1 MIVEVT
7 YQTAPGAPALQW
19 LTPQQTAGK
28 KQPYLFSQCQVS
40 GGPLSLAPSCR
51 LACFTSRLPSSLAT
65 QPPFCHAC
73 LVMKRLLLFFPLPPA
88 PRPPPPAR
96 LITAGACC
104 LVRTRQPS
112 STRTTLRSARM
123 PAPTDKRQRHAVCVC
138 VSLAGVGAQRL
149 GGSHERRAR
158 RSGRG
163 PAGRRSRD
171 LPLQTERRPARRPL
185 SLSVS
190 VSLSLGFLRP
200 KPRLPCVSFAARQ
213 WPPIIWLH

>member
-1 MIVEVT
+1 
-7 YQTAPGAPALQW
+7 
-19 LTPQQTAGK
+19 
-28 KQPYLFSQCQVS
+28 
-40 GGPLSLAPSCR
+40 
-51 LACFTSRLPSSLAT
+51 
-65 QPPFCHAC
+65 
-73 LVMKRLLLFFPLPPA
+73 
-88 PRPPPPAR
+88 
-96 LITAGACC
+96 
-104 LVRTRQPS
+104 
-112 STRTTLRSARM
+112 M

-185 SLSVS
+185 SLSLS

-200 KPRLPCVSFAARQ
+200 KPRLPCVSFAARR
-213 WPPIIWLH
+213 WPPIIWRPLKATQTAFPCVVAGRQRPPEVKRARAKVSSAGSRQSISGGVSPIPIDRVVSQPLQSAFSPLCFFFPPRELRWPCRPT